1 MERIPSPRDL
11 RGAAALAQALAYVA
25 GIAGVVAGALL
36 YGNGQVGFAIV
47 AWTLTFAAGAVLMI
61 TAFLARAAA
70 ALLARL
76 ARIEQDV
83 AVLVA
88 RDSERRTAPDPWSRH
103 RSPY

>member
-1 MERIPSPRDL
+1 MERIPGPREL
-11 RGAAALAQALAYVA
+11 RSAAALAQAVAYVA
-25 GIAGVVAGALL
+25 GVAGVVAGALL
-36 YGNGQVGFAIV
+36 YREGQTGFAIV

-61 TAFLARAAA
+61 AAFLARAAA
-70 ALLARL
+70 AVLARL

-88 RDSERRTAPDPWSRH
+88 RDREGRAVPDPWSRH